1 MNEPAH
7 SLNYKDAYANTRK
20 LKPQASWVDINLIRS
35 SREKAKTITTKD
47 DLINYLPAILVRT
60 TNKIY
65 HN

>member
-7 SLNYKDAYANTRK
+7 SLNYKGAYANTRK

-35 SREKAKTITTKD
+35 SCEKAKTITT
-47 DLINYLPAILVRT
+47 LINYLSAILVRI

>member
-7 SLNYKDAYANTRK
+7 SLNCKGAYTNTRK

-35 SREKAKTITTKD
+35 SCEKAKTITTKD
-47 DLINYLPAILVRT
+47 DLINYLPAILVGI